1 MTIPL
6 LLLAAAFV
14 LILAN
19 GFFVAAEFGLV
30 TVERAEAEKA
40 AAEGDRRARTVVEA
54 LKQLSFQLSGTQ
66 LGITITSL
74 VVGMLAEP
82 ALAELLRGPLA
93 ALGLP
98 EGVLSPLAVVVGML
112 LASAIQMV
120 IGELVPKNWAVSRPL
135 QVARFVAGPQHVFA
149 RLFRPVISALNTV
162 ANRLVRALGVEPAEE
177 LASAR
182 TPGELVSLARHSA
195 QAGTL
200 EQDTADLFVRTLSLG
215 DLTAQ
220 HVMTPRV
227 KVSALQSSATA
238 EDVVNLTRATGLSRF
253 PVYRE
258 RIDEIVGMVHLKD
271 ALAVPVHDRL
281 RTTVGRIAQPPVLV
295 PETLPVRPLLT
306 RLRSEQ
312 PIAVVVDEY
321 GGTAGVVTLED
332 IVEELVGEVRD
343 EHDGLDLPEL
353 AVAPPE
359 DGRPSWDVD
368 GGLRVDV
375 LRRIGLDAPEGPY
388 ETVAGLVAD
397 LLGRIPAPGDRT
409 DLPGWRLTVRQV
421 DHYHA
426 ERVRLTRTDP
436 AVETHAASSPPAPR
450 TASAASAPAR
460 PAAAQASAP
469 GGSSAPVPAAA
480 PWSMTAAPGPG
491 TGTVLPHAVPGGA
504 AQTAERRGGTAATG
518 REAVPDGDADT
529 SGRAGR
535 PARSG
540 SQAEAVR

>member
-6 LLLAAAFV
+6 LLLGAAFL

-30 TVERAEAEKA
+30 TVERPDAEKA
-40 AAEGDRRARTVVEA
+40 AAAGDRRAGTVVES

-82 ALAELLRGPLA
+82 ALAGLLHGPFA
-93 ALGLP
+93 AVGIP
-98 EGVLSPLAVVVGML
+98 TGAVSGVAVVVGML
-112 LASAIQMV
+112 LASAAQMV

-135 QVARFVAGPQHVFA
+135 QVARFVAGPQAVFS
-149 RLFRPVISALNTV
+149 RLFRPVIAALNTV

-195 QAGTL
+195 RAGAL

-215 DLTAQ
+215 ELTAQ

-238 EDVVNLTRATGLSRF
+238 QDVVNLTRATGLSRF

-258 RIDEIVGMVHLKD
+258 KIDEIVGMAHLKD
-271 ALAVPVHDRL
+271 ALAVPSRERL
-281 RTTVGRIAQPPVLV
+281 RTPVTRISQPPLLV
-295 PETLPVRPLLT
+295 PETLPVQPLLE

-343 EHDGLDLPEL
+343 EHDRQDLPEL
-353 AVAPPE
+353 SAASPE
-359 DGRPSWDVD
+359 DGCPAWDAD
-368 GGLRVDV
+368 GSCRVDI
-375 LRRIGLDAPEGPY
+375 LKRIGMDVPEGPY

-397 LLGRIPAPGDRT
+397 LLGRIPVPGDRAE
-409 DLPGWRLTVRQV
+409 LPGWRLTVRQV
-421 DHYHA
+421 GHYRA
-426 ERVRLTRTDP
+426 ERVRLVKLADM
-436 AVETHAASSPPAPR
+436 AQPAP
-450 TASAASAPAR
+450 
-460 PAAAQASAP
+460 
-469 GGSSAPVPAAA
+469 
-480 PWSMTAAPGPG
+480 
-491 TGTVLPHAVPGGA
+491 
-504 AQTAERRGGTAATG
+504 
-518 REAVPDGDADT
+518 
-529 SGRAGR
+529 
-535 PARSG
+535 
-540 SQAEAVR
+540 EAVR

>member
-1 MTIPL
+1 MNIPL
-6 LLLAAAFV
+6 LLLAAAFL

-30 TVERAEAEKA
+30 TVDRPDAEQA
-40 AAEGDRRARTVVEA
+40 AADGDRRAHRVVES
-54 LKQLSFQLSGTQ
+54 LKELSFQLSGTQ

-82 ALAELLRGPLA
+82 ALARLLDGPFTA
-93 ALGLP
+93 VGIP
-98 EGVLSPLAVVVGML
+98 EGAVPGVSVVVGML
-112 LASAIQMV
+112 LASAVQMV
-120 IGELVPKNWAVSRPL
+120 VGELVPKNWAVSRPL
-135 QVARFVAGPQHVFA
+135 QVARFVAGPQHAFA
-149 RLFRPVISALNTV
+149 RLFRPVIAALNAV

-195 QAGTL
+195 RAGAL

-215 DLTAQ
+215 ELTAQ

-258 RIDEIVGMVHLKD
+258 KIDEVIGMVHLKD
-271 ALAVPVHDRL
+271 ALAVSAAARL
-281 RTTVGRIAQPPVLV
+281 RTPVSRIARPPLLV
-295 PETLPVRPLLT
+295 PETLPVRPLLV

-343 EHDGLDLPEL
+343 EHDDLLADQPEL
-353 AVAPPE
+353 APAPAE
-359 DGRPSWDVD
+359 DGRLAWDAD
-368 GGLRVDV
+368 GSCRVDV
-375 LRRIGLDAPEGPY
+375 LRRIGLDAPDGPY

-397 LLGRIPAPGDRT
+397 LLGRIPAVGDRAE
-409 DLPGWRLTVRQV
+409 LPGWRLAVRQV
-421 DHYHA
+421 GHYRA
-426 ERVRLTRTDP
+426 ERVRLVRT
-436 AVETHAASSPPAPR
+436 
-450 TASAASAPAR
+450 
-460 PAAAQASAP
+460 
-469 GGSSAPVPAAA
+469 VPAAEA
-480 PWSMTAAPGPG
+480 AAP
-491 TGTVLPHAVPGGA
+491 VM
-504 AQTAERRGGTAATG
+504 
-518 REAVPDGDADT
+518 
-529 SGRAGR
+529 
-535 PARSG
+535 
-540 SQAEAVR
+540 EAVR

>member
-6 LLLAAAFV
+6 LLLAAAFL

-40 AAEGDRRARTVVEA
+40 AAEGDRRAQRVVASLRE
-54 LKQLSFQLSGTQ
+54 LSFQLSGTQ

-82 ALAELLRGPLA
+82 ALAELLHGPFTSI
-93 ALGLP
+93 
-98 EGVLSPLAVVVGML
+98 GVPPGAVSGVTVVVGML
-112 LASAIQMV
+112 VASAVQMV
-120 IGELVPKNWAVSRPL
+120 IGELLPKNWAVSRPL
-135 QVARFVAGPQHVFA
+135 QVARFVAAPQHVFA
-149 RLFRPVISALNTV
+149 RLFRPVIAGLNAV
-162 ANRLVRALGVEPAEE
+162 ANRLVRALGFEPAEE

-195 QAGTL
+195 LAGAL

-215 DLTAQ
+215 ELTAQ

-258 RIDEIVGMVHLKD
+258 RIDEVVGMVHLKD
-271 ALAVPVHDRL
+271 ALAVPVRDRL
-281 RTTVGRIAQPPVLV
+281 RTPVGRIARPALLV
-295 PETLPVRPLLT
+295 PETLPVKPLLT

-343 EHDGLDLPEL
+343 EHDGHDLPEL
-353 AVAPPE
+353 ASAPPE
-359 DGRPSWDVD
+359 DGRPAWDAD
-368 GGLRVDV
+368 GSCRVDV
-375 LRRIGLDAPEGPY
+375 LRRIGLDVPEGPY
-388 ETVAGLVAD
+388 ETVAGLIAD
-397 LLGRIPAPGDRT
+397 LLGRIPAVGDRAE
-409 DLPGWRLTVRQV
+409 LPGWRLAVRRV
-421 DHYHA
+421 GHYRA
-426 ERVRLTRTDP
+426 ERVRI
-436 AVETHAASSPPAPR
+436 VR
-450 TASAASAPAR
+450 TAPVAAR
-460 PAAAQASAP
+460 
-469 GGSSAPVPAAA
+469 V
-480 PWSMTAAPGPG
+480 
-491 TGTVLPHAVPGGA
+491 
-504 AQTAERRGGTAATG
+504 
-518 REAVPDGDADT
+518 
-529 SGRAGR
+529 
-535 PARSG
+535 
-540 SQAEAVR
+540 EAVR

>member
-1 MTIPL
+1 MTTPL
-6 LLLAAAFV
+6 LLLAAALL

-30 TVERAEAEKA
+30 TVERPDAEKA
-40 AAEGDRRARTVVEA
+40 AADGDARARTVVES
-54 LKQLSFQLSGTQ
+54 LKELSFQLSGTQ

-82 ALAELLRGPLA
+82 ALAELLRGPFA
-93 ALGLP
+93 ALGVP
-98 EGVLSPLAVVVGML
+98 DGAASGIAVVVGML

-120 IGELVPKNWAVSRPL
+120 VGELVPKNWAVSRPL
-135 QVARFVAGPQHVFA
+135 QVARFVAGPQHRFA
-149 RLFRPVISALNTV
+149 LLFHPVISALNTV
-162 ANRLVRALGVEPAEE
+162 ANRLVRALGVEPADE

-195 QAGTL
+195 QAGAL

-215 DLTAQ
+215 ELTAQ

-227 KVSALQSSATA
+227 KVSALQNSATA

-258 RIDEIVGMVHLKD
+258 KIDEIVGMAHLKD

-281 RTTVGRIAQPPVLV
+281 RTPVGRIARKALLV
-295 PETLPVRPLLT
+295 PESLPVQPLLA

-343 EHDGLDLPEL
+343 EHDAKDTPEL
-353 AVAPPE
+353 APAPPE
-359 DGRPSWDVD
+359 DGRPAWDAD
-368 GGLRVDV
+368 GSCRVDV
-375 LRRIGLDAPEGPY
+375 LQRIGLDVPEGPY

-397 LLGRIPAPGDRT
+397 LLGRIPAPGDRAE
-409 DLPGWRLTVRQV
+409 LPGWRLSVRQV
-421 DHYHA
+421 GHYRA
-426 ERVRLTRTDP
+426 ERVRL
-436 AVETHAASSPPAPR
+436 VR
-450 TASAASAPAR
+450 TAPVANVTEAAR
-460 PAAAQASAP
+460 
-469 GGSSAPVPAAA
+469 
-480 PWSMTAAPGPG
+480 
-491 TGTVLPHAVPGGA
+491 
-504 AQTAERRGGTAATG
+504 
-518 REAVPDGDADT
+518 
-529 SGRAGR
+529 
-535 PARSG
+535 
-540 SQAEAVR
+540 

>member
-6 LLLAAAFV
+6 LLLGAAFL

-30 TVERAEAEKA
+30 TVERPDAEKA
-40 AAEGDRRARTVVEA
+40 AADGDKRAGTVVES
-54 LKQLSFQLSGTQ
+54 LKELSFQLSGTQ

-82 ALAELLRGPLA
+82 ALAQLLNGPFTA
-93 ALGLP
+93 IGLP
-98 EGVLSPLAVVVGML
+98 DGAVPGVAVVVGML
-112 LASAIQMV
+112 LASAVQMV
-120 IGELVPKNWAVSRPL
+120 VGELVPKNWAVSKPL
-135 QVARFVAGPQHVFA
+135 QVARFVAGPQHVFS
-149 RLFRPVISALNTV
+149 RLFRPVIAALNTV

-195 QAGTL
+195 RAGAL
-200 EQDTADLFVRTLSLG
+200 EQDTADLFVRIMSLA

-271 ALAVPVHDRL
+271 ALAIPSHDRL
-281 RTTVGRIAQPPVLV
+281 RTPVGRIAQAPLLV
-295 PETLPVRPLLT
+295 PETLPVQPLLEQ
-306 RLRSEQ
+306 LRSEQ

-343 EHDGLDLPEL
+343 EHDDVLGEPPEL
-353 AVAPPE
+353 AAAPPE
-359 DGRPSWDVD
+359 DGRPAWDAD
-368 GGLRVDV
+368 GSCRVDI
-375 LRRIGLDAPEGPY
+375 LQRIGLDVPEGPY

-397 LLGRIPAPGDRT
+397 LLGRIPAPGDKAE
-409 DLPGWRLTVRQV
+409 LPGWRLSVRQV
-421 DHYHA
+421 GHYRA
-426 ERVRLTRTDP
+426 ERVRL
-436 AVETHAASSPPAPR
+436 VR
-450 TASAASAPAR
+450 TALAP
-460 PAAAQASAP
+460 
-469 GGSSAPVPAAA
+469 
-480 PWSMTAAPGPG
+480 
-491 TGTVLPHAVPGGA
+491 
-504 AQTAERRGGTAATG
+504 
-518 REAVPDGDADT
+518 
-529 SGRAGR
+529 
-535 PARSG
+535 
-540 SQAEAVR
+540 EAVR

>member
-6 LLLAAAFV
+6 LLLAAALL

-30 TVERAEAEKA
+30 TVERQDAQQA
-40 AAEGDRRARTVVEA
+40 ADAGDKRARTVVEA
-54 LKQLSFQLSGTQ
+54 LKELSFQLSGTQ

-82 ALAELLRGPLA
+82 ALAELLHGPFT

-98 EGVLSPLAVVVGML
+98 EGAVGGASVVVGML
-112 LASAIQMV
+112 LASAVQMV

-135 QVARFVAGPQHVFA
+135 QVARFVAGPQHAFA
-149 RLFRPVISALNTV
+149 RLFRPVIALLNTV
-162 ANRLVRALGVEPAEE
+162 ANRLVRMLGVEPADE

-195 QAGTL
+195 QAGAL

-215 DLTAQ
+215 ELTAQ

-238 EDVVNLTRATGLSRF
+238 EDVINLTRATGLSRF

-258 RIDEIVGMVHLKD
+258 RIDEVIGMVHLKD
-271 ALAVPVHDRL
+271 ALAMSAHERL
-281 RTTVGRIAQPPVLV
+281 RTPVVRIAQAPLMV
-295 PETLPVRPLLT
+295 PESLPVQPLLA

-343 EHDGLDLPEL
+343 EHDRLDLPEL
-353 AVAPPE
+353 AAAPPE
-359 DGRPSWDVD
+359 DGRPAWEAD
-368 GGLRVDV
+368 GSCRVDI
-375 LRRIGLDAPEGPY
+375 LRRIGLDVPEGPY

-397 LLGRIPAPGDRT
+397 LLGRIPAPGDRAE
-409 DLPGWRLTVRQV
+409 LPGWRLSVRQV
-421 DHYHA
+421 GHYRA
-426 ERVRLTRTDP
+426 ERVRIVKLADVP
-436 AVETHAASSPPAPR
+436 QALLEV
-450 TASAASAPAR
+450 AR
-460 PAAAQASAP
+460 
-469 GGSSAPVPAAA
+469 
-480 PWSMTAAPGPG
+480 
-491 TGTVLPHAVPGGA
+491 
-504 AQTAERRGGTAATG
+504 
-518 REAVPDGDADT
+518 
-529 SGRAGR
+529 
-535 PARSG
+535 
-540 SQAEAVR
+540 